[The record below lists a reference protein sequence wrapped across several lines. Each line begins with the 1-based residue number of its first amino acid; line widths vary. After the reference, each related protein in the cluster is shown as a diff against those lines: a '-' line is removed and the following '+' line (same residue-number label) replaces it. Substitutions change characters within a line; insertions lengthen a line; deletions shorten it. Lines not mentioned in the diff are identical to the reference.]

1 MTEEEDEFPRA
12 APGSR
17 KVEVEPGLNRF
28 VWDLR
33 YPDASRF
40 PGMIFWA
47 GNVRGPDRLTGQVS
61 GPSDSGRQGGDAEL
75 RRCGQDPR
83 LATTPEEYARQLA
96 MQLQIRDK
104 LTQAN
109 DGVIEIREVKK
120 QLEPYE
126 KGDNKTVSEAAKE
139 LAKKLTAV
147 EEELYQTKNRSSQ
160 DPLNYPIKLNNKIAA
175 LGTIVGMNDRVRR
188 LSRSR
193 FMKSW
198 RRGSTRRWRSST
210 GCSRTT

>member
-1 MTEEEDEFPRA
+1 MTVDGKAETQSFTVTAGPA
-12 APGSR
+12 AR
-17 KVEVEPGLNRF
+17 
-28 VWDLR
+28 
-33 YPDASRF
+33 
-40 PGMIFWA
+40 
-47 GNVRGPDRLTGQVS
+47 
-61 GPSDSGRQGGDAEL
+61 
-75 RRCGQDPR
+75 
-83 LATTPEEYARQLA
+83 TTPEEYARQLA

-120 QLEPYE
+120 QLEPFE
-126 KGDNKTVSEAAKE
+126 KGDNKTVSDAAKE

-198 RRGSTRRWRSST
+198 RRGSTRRWISST
-210 GCSRTT
+210 DCSRTT